1 MESGRR
7 NCCTFRPGRIHKGR
21 LARRT
26 SEVAKSKR
34 ERPADHWWLN
44 RSRRSR
50 QVGTRAFRPVL
61 GAFDWSSLS
70 ISFWKNVPVPLRPIP
85 SKGVIFHAGRASV
98 RGTRFSDHSDAPVRY
113 QPAVRNLVRQTRL
126 SPANLIL
133 PIFVRAGEGVRQEI
147 SSMPGHFQLSPDLL
161 VEEIRQIAGL
171 GLGGVLLF
179 GIPAEKDPVGSDS
192 TSDQGIIPRAIR
204 AIKQAA
210 PELLVSPMSAFANTP
225 ATATAGR
232 SPIRPD
238 GPTWTTTPRFACS
251 DNRRRP
257 MRRAGADIVAPSGM
271 MDGMVGE
278 SVIGL
283 TRRGLLICRL

>member
-1 MESGRR
+1 MQDEHECAGPGFPTIRMRR
-7 NCCTFRPGRIHKGR
+7 
-21 LARRT
+21 L
-26 SEVAKSKR
+26 
-34 ERPADHWWLN
+34 
-44 RSRRSR
+44 
-50 QVGTRAFRPVL
+50 
-61 GAFDWSSLS
+61 
-70 ISFWKNVPVPLRPIP
+70 
-85 SKGVIFHAGRASV
+85 
-98 RGTRFSDHSDAPVRY
+98 RY

-210 PELLVSPMSAFANTP
+210 PELLVITDVCFCEYTSHGHCGPLADTTGRTDVDND
-225 ATATAGR
+225 ATLRLLGQQALAHAPR
-232 SPIRPD
+232 
-238 GPTWTTTPRFACS
+238 GPTWS
-251 DNRRRP
+251 
-257 MRRAGADIVAPSGM
+257 RRAA
-271 MDGMVGE
+271 
-278 SVIGL
+278 
-283 TRRGLLICRL
+283 